1 MGMTASS
8 VPAERVRSGRW
19 LVVAAMAVPLLML
32 TIDAFGLTVALP
44 AIGHALDTTT
54 TTLAWV
60 FNAFLFTFA
69 APQIAAGR
77 LADTFGR
84 RRVVLLGL
92 IAFIAGSIAAG
103 TARSIGWLIAARAL
117 QGLGTALSFVASLA
131 IVSNAFPPA
140 QRGQAIGIWAAAGTI
155 GQSLGPLVGGVLTE
169 KLSWRWFFFVNVPLG
184 IAAILLT
191 LYVVEESRDESAP
204 RRFDLRGFVML
215 TVGLV
220 LVVLGV
226 QTSGQSGWGSPLV
239 VVSVLACLAA
249 IALFLIGFVA
259 LGVGGALSYNAATS
273 LGMASVPDAKS
284 GEASGIQN
292 TVLQL
297 GAVFGLAAGT
307 AVFKAI
313 ENQRVLASLER
324 AGARLSQSDRGE
336 LAGLLSG
343 SDAAQQR
350 LGTLAPTVA
359 GQIERIVNGAFMD
372 GLHAAMTLSIAV
384 AVLGVASALLL
395 RGNAA
400 PAKR

>member
-1 MGMTASS
+1 
-8 VPAERVRSGRW
+8 
-19 LVVAAMAVPLLML
+19 
-32 TIDAFGLTVALP
+32 
-44 AIGHALDTTT
+44 
-54 TTLAWV
+54 
-60 FNAFLFTFA
+60 
-69 APQIAAGR
+69 
-77 LADTFGR
+77 
-84 RRVVLLGL
+84 
-92 IAFIAGSIAAG
+92 
-103 TARSIGWLIAARAL
+103 
-117 QGLGTALSFVASLA
+117 
-131 IVSNAFPPA
+131 
-140 QRGQAIGIWAAAGTI
+140 
-155 GQSLGPLVGGVLTE
+155 
-169 KLSWRWFFFVNVPLG
+169 
-184 IAAILLT
+184 
-191 LYVVEESRDESAP
+191 
-204 RRFDLRGFVML
+204 
-215 TVGLV
+215 
-220 LVVLGV
+220 VLGV

-239 VVSVLACLAA
+239 VVSVLAGLAA
-249 IALFLIGFVA
+249 IALFLMLEPRVRTPLIEFALFRNRVFMGTLLIHFSWNWVWSVFMFLLTLYLQHVRDLSPLQTGVLYLGFALPFVIGSSVAGKVGARVGERMQILGGMSLGVLGSLIFALLAEQASYALIVLGFVA

-350 LGTLAPTVA
+350 LGTLAPAVA